1 MNAVTTSDDPDNGVC
16 GSDSD
21 ANSDDSP
28 GYYQPISTV
37 DSGGEDE
44 DHDRDRVFS
53 DQDPNPNFFHLP
65 NGWVENGVSSI
76 DLSDKD
82 HESDGEEEEE
92 EEEEAMESERAIE
105 RAFREDERR
114 RSAPLTAENAVR
126 VMEAM
131 RGISFGGGAPDWAG
145 QVPEDQW
152 IDRLRRL
159 RRPSSAAL
167 AASATN

>member
-1 MNAVTTSDDPDNGVC
+1 MNAVTTSSDP
-16 GSDSD
+16 D

-28 GYYQPISTV
+28 KYYQPISTV

-44 DHDRDRVFS
+44 DHGRDRVLS
-53 DQDPNPNFFHLP
+53 DQDPNPNFYHLP
-65 NGWVENGVSSI
+65 NGWGWVENGVSSL

-82 HESDGEEEEE
+82 HESDEEEEE

-114 RSAPLTAENAVR
+114 RNAPLTAENAVR
-126 VMEAM
+126 LMEAM

-159 RRPSSAAL
+159 RRPSA

>member
-1 MNAVTTSDDPDNGVC
+1 MNAVTNSDPDNGVC

-28 GYYQPISTV
+28 EYYQPISTV
-37 DSGGEDE
+37 GSGDEDE
-44 DHDRDRVFS
+44 DHDGDGVFP
-53 DQDPNPNFFHLP
+53 DQDPNRNFYHLP
-65 NGWVENGVSSI
+65 NGWVENGISSL

-82 HESDGEEEEE
+82 HESEEEEE
-92 EEEEAMESERAIE
+92 EEEVMESERAIE
-105 RAFREDERR
+105 RAFGEDERR
-114 RSAPLTAENAVR
+114 RNAPLTAENAVR

-145 QVPEDQW
+145 QVPEDEW

-159 RRPSSAAL
+159 RRPSSAAS